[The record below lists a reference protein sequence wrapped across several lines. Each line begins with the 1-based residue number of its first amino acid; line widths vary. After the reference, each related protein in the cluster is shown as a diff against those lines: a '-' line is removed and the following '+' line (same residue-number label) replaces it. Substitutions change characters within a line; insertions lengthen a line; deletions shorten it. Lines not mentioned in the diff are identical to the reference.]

1 MLEPIKNLP
10 GGVIGVRATGTV
22 TREDYDGVFRPL
34 LQHAHA
40 EGQRVRL
47 LYVFAPEFKGFTA
60 GAGWEDFRLGLK
72 YLRMFERCAIVSDVT
87 WIREGARLIATMMP
101 CPVKV
106 FEHAQEQEAM
116 QWVAAAAESAINHR
130 LLTDVGVLVVE
141 PTQALRAEDFDAL
154 ALTVDP
160 WIESK
165 GVLRGI
171 VVHTRGFPGWQNLGS
186 FLRHMRFVGDHHRKV
201 ARVALAADG
210 VLAEIVPSLGDPFVQ
225 AEVRRFAFDQ
235 LDEAIAW
242 ASGPAPA

>member
-1 MLEPIKNLP
+1 MLEPLESLP
-10 GGVIGVRATGTV
+10 AGVIGVRATGTV
-22 TREDYDGVFRPL
+22 TRDDYDSVFKPL

-47 LYVFAPEFKGFTA
+47 LYVFAPDFTGLTA
-60 GAGWEDFRLGLK
+60 GAGWEDARLGLK

-87 WIREGARLIATMMP
+87 WIRESARVIGTMMP

-106 FEHAQEQEAM
+106 FGHAQQDEAIR
-116 QWVAAAAESAINHR
+116 WVAAPAESALHHR

-141 PTQALRAEDFDAL
+141 PTQPLRAEDFDAL

-160 WIESK
+160 WIESR
-165 GVLRGI
+165 GALRGI

-210 VLAEIVPSLGDPFVQ
+210 TLAEIVPSLGDPFVQ
-225 AEVRRFAFDQ
+225 AEVRHFAFDRV
-235 LDEAIAW
+235 DDAIAW
-242 ASGPAPA
+242 ASGAAPP